1 MSKLDVGVKPKIEV
15 KNLSL
20 IFGKKKEEALAML
33 EQGKSKAEIL
43 KKTKC
48 IVGVNRANLHINEGE
63 FFVIMGLSGS
73 GKSTLLRCLNR
84 LIEPTDGDVIVN
96 DLNITRESNKM
107 LIDTRRK
114 QMSMVFQSFAL
125 LPHRTILDNVAFG
138 LEIRG
143 EEKTVRLKRAQEAVE
158 NVGLKGF
165 EAKFPHELSG
175 GMQQR
180 VGIARAIANNPE
192 ILLMDE
198 AFSALD
204 PLIRVDMQDEML
216 EIQSRLKKTIVF
228 ITHDLDEAIK
238 LGDRI
243 AIMKDGVIEQIGTP
257 EDILTNPAS
266 DYVEAFVERVD
277 RKTVIKAETL
287 MRTKFPYCKLGID
300 GPRTV
305 IRKLSNLGVEMLPV
319 LDSEKRFMGWVWLN
333 DAIEA
338 KKQGINSIEGLIYTE
353 VPTVTK
359 EQTVEEMLPLIT
371 GLRSPLPVIE
381 HETGKMLGIVTQT
394 ALIIESTPY
403 DKEEIIGLKEQA
415 IEQTTETSQENEAL
429 ANSTDDENEITR
441 STKHNYLDVK

>member
-1 MSKLDVGVKPKIEV
+1 MVEKKKTPKVKIEV

-20 IFGKKKEEALAML
+20 IFGKKKEEALFML
-33 EQGKSKAEIL
+33 ENGKTKSEIL
-43 KKTKC
+43 QTTKC
-48 IVGVNRANLHINEGE
+48 IIGVNKANFHINEGE

-84 LIEPTDGDVIVN
+84 LIEPTGGDVIVN
-96 DLNITRESNKM
+96 GLNITNESNKM
-107 LIDTRRK
+107 LLDTRRK

-125 LPHRTILDNVAFG
+125 LPHRTIIENVAFG

-143 EEKTVRLKRAQEAVE
+143 EEKDVRLQRAQEAIE

-165 EAKFPHELSG
+165 EAKYPHELSG

-180 VGIARAIANNPE
+180 VGIARAIANDPE

-257 EDILTNPAS
+257 EEILTNPAS

-277 RKTVIKAETL
+277 RKSVIKAETL
-287 MRTKFPYCKLGID
+287 MRKNFPYCKIDSD
-300 GPRTV
+300 GPLTV
-305 IRKLSNLGVEMLPV
+305 IRKLSLSGGEVLPV
-319 LDSEKRFMGWVWLN
+319 LDDDKKFLGWVWLE
-333 DAIEA
+333 DAIKA
-338 KKQGINSIEGLIYTE
+338 KDNKDHRLEPLMYTE
-353 VPTVTK
+353 VPMVSK

-371 GLRSPLPVIE
+371 GFRSPLPVVDP
-381 HETGKMLGIVTQT
+381 ETRKLLGIVSQT
-394 ALIIESTPY
+394 SLIIESTPY
-403 DKEEIIGLKEQA
+403 SRNEIKELKEQA
-415 IEQTTETSQENEAL
+415 LEQLN
-429 ANSTDDENEITR
+429 
-441 STKHNYLDVK
+441 

>member
-1 MSKLDVGVKPKIEV
+1 MSKVDVGTPSKIEV
-15 KNLSL
+15 KDLSL
-20 IFGKKKEEALAML
+20 IFGKRREEALAL
-33 EQGKSKAEIL
+33 LKQGKSKTEIL
-43 KKTKC
+43 KETKC

-84 LIEPTDGDVIVN
+84 LIEPTGGDVIVN
-96 DLNITRESNKM
+96 GLNITRESNKM
-107 LIDTRRK
+107 LLDTRRT
-114 QMSMVFQSFAL
+114 QMSMVFQNFAL
-125 LPHRTILDNVAFG
+125 LPHRTIIENVAFG

-143 EEKTVRLKRAQEAVE
+143 EEKESRLVRAQDAID

-165 EAKFPHELSG
+165 EQKFPHELSG

-180 VGIARAIANNPE
+180 VGIARAIANDPE

-216 EIQSRLKKTIVF
+216 EIQSKLKKTIVF

-257 EDILTNPAS
+257 EEILTNPAS
-266 DYVEAFVERVD
+266 DYVRNFVERVD
-277 RKTVIKAETL
+277 RKSVIKAETL
-287 MRTKFPYCKLGID
+287 MRKNFTYCKLGVD

-305 IRKLSNLGVEMLPV
+305 IRKLSTSGGEVLPV
-319 LDSEKRFMGWVWLN
+319 LDNDKRFLGWVWLE

-338 KKQGINSIEGLIYTE
+338 KKNDSAIEEMMYTE

-371 GLRSPLPVIE
+371 GVRSPLPVVDPDS
-381 HETGKMLGIVTQT
+381 GKLLGIVTQT
-394 ALIIESTPY
+394 SLIIETTPY
-403 DKEEIIGLKEQA
+403 DKAEIKELKEQA
-415 IEQTTETSQENEAL
+415 LDQTN
-429 ANSTDDENEITR
+429 
-441 STKHNYLDVK
+441 